1 MLVLCFMPDES
12 NTCSLWGLILW
23 SVSALSHGSLL
34 PSVFSDN
41 WLRTH
46 FSRNST
52 WRILKSCFWEYSS
65 RSDFCLFLPGV
76 WKFFIF
82 FFVFLPYTYN
92 FSSPKNERRLEI
104 RNSQGKHFSLIPPK
118 AKNETGNNLYCF
130 LLYYGFLNCLSA
142 EDVTLHG
149 SWLYA
154 RVF

>member
-92 FSSPKNERRLEI
+92 FSSPNNMSAGLKLGILR
-104 RNSQGKHFSLIPPK
+104 
-118 AKNETGNNLYCF
+118 GNISPLFHQKQRMKQATISTVSSYTM
-130 LLYYGFLNCLSA
+130 GF
-142 EDVTLHG
+142 
-149 SWLYA
+149 
-154 RVF
+154 